1 MDLRD
6 VNLTRDSFIYFY
18 LPISATKSLTGSL
31 SANRPLTP
39 ASLRSHKSG
48 RSAETPDKNPS
59 RPRSNSN
66 QLGVPGLPGEA
77 VAGGGGGSILANP
90 TTNKQVASVVAASR
104 PRSDTHS
111 PKISLP
117 QQNSPG
123 GGGGAVPISTSATLA
138 ASTEATTATPG
149 ISTSGSGNTI
159 NENSSK
165 PPANSSSFYC
175 FLCGLHSELSF
186 SRMLY
191 SSAPGKKAPYFPF
204 MKKHVPKTR
213 AETLREDG
221 TALVCTFCYH
231 SVMVQWA
238 KYNETRASSFVD
250 PNDRTYNYHE
260 YRCYVCG
267 VMTYRKR
274 IRALRVMVRFLVF
287 INYSMMLVQI

>member
-1 MDLRD
+1 MFKRL
-6 VNLTRDSFIYFY
+6 LYFFYY

-111 PKISLP
+111 PKIIP

-123 GGGGAVPISTSATLA
+123 AVPVSTSATVATSTDA
-138 ASTEATTATPG
+138 ASAATPG
-149 ISTSGSGNTI
+149 ITSGTVTSGGNT
-159 NENSSK
+159 NESSSSSSK

-238 KYNETRASSFVD
+238 KYNETRVSSFVD

-274 IRALRVMVRFLVF
+274 IRALRVMVRLSLLAHIVHV
-287 INYSMMLVQI
+287 IYYIQY